1 MASLNYS
8 HAQYPVFL
16 KSFHQFGR
24 LATKVDTVI
33 DFPDVSRIHAVIE
46 WHDAWYLRDLS
57 KNGVRVNGQ
66 MISPHHP
73 YLLKMHDQI
82 AFSGYQETPF
92 VVDDLE
98 PPRDLLVPEACGPEP
113 DIKPIY
119 LERYHF
125 LPSEHSPEIVLF
137 YNMSEQEWQCEHV
150 KNGETFPLKDG
161 EILQFSH
168 RMWRLIKGI
177 DSATEET
184 QQFTTQP
191 TDELCY
197 IFNISQ
203 DEELTELTIQDHS
216 HQIDCEV
223 RSHHYLTA
231 LLARYKAEDL
241 KQHIPEP
248 EQGWRSVMQL
258 MKDMGLSETHLNIQ
272 IHRAR
277 KQIQDA
283 LLSEGLMAPDYIE
296 RKRGRVRLAV
306 RNYQVIKGSRLEVD
320 SAHLS

>member
-16 KSFHQFGR
+16 KAFHQFGR
-24 LATKVDTVI
+24 LSAKVDTVI
-33 DFPDVSRIHAVIE
+33 DFPDASRIHAVVE

-57 KNGVRVNGQ
+57 KNGVRVNGHL
-66 MISPHHP
+66 ISPHQP
-73 YLLKMHDQI
+73 YLLQVQDQI
-82 AFSGYQETPF
+82 CFSGYQDAPF
-92 VVDDLE
+92 VVADLE
-98 PPRDLLVPEACGPEP
+98 PPRDLLVPETDNADP

-125 LPSEHSPEIVLF
+125 LPSENSPEIVLF
-137 YNMSEQEWQCEHV
+137 YNMTVQEWQCEHV
-150 KNGETFPLKDG
+150 ENGETYPLRDG
-161 EILQFSH
+161 EMLQFSH
-168 RMWRLIKGI
+168 HAWRLIKGVDTGI
-177 DSATEET
+177 EET
-184 QQFTTQP
+184 VQFNTQ
-191 TDELCY
+191 TNDELCY

-203 DEELTELTIQDHS
+203 DEELTELIIRDHN

-241 KQHIPEP
+241 KQHVPES

-277 KQIQDA
+277 KQIQDV
-283 LLSEGLMAPDYIE
+283 LLSEGLMVPDFIE

-306 RNYQVIKGSRLEVD
+306 RDYQVIKGSRLEVD
-320 SAHLS
+320 SRHLS